1 MDRRAFLRGGAGVA
15 GLAALSGCLDTT
27 LDAVHGDV
35 AFSLSIHRTHPA
47 DQPLVVDGLGSEGA
61 RGWYTRLLTAQ
72 PRGQVFTDHAAEVAP
87 KLRSTVRSG
96 DYDEQFFLVAE
107 LRFPEPMELTLSP
120 SVSPRWKS
128 WRRLQV
134 PASAERIDDP
144 GERLREADSVV
155 ATMLAVFDH
164 EGTTPETLAMPV
176 SGPDGHV
183 VTLWAT

>member
-1 MDRRAFLRGGAGVA
+1 MDRRALLRGGAGVA

-47 DQPLVVDGLGSEGA
+47 DRPLVVDGLDSEGV
-61 RGWYTRLLTAQ
+61 RGWYTRLLTTS
-72 PRGQVFTDHAAEVAP
+72 PRGQVFTDHAENVAP
-87 KLRSTVRSG
+87 KMRSKVQSG

-107 LRFPEPMELTLSP
+107 LRFSEPMELTLSP
-120 SVSPRWKS
+120 SVTPRWKS

-134 PASAERIDDP
+134 PATAERIDDP
-144 GERLREADSVV
+144 NELREADSVV
-155 ATMLAVFDH
+155 TTMLAAFDH

-176 SGPDGHV
+176 AGPDGRV
-183 VTLWAT
+183 ATLWAT